1 VTAVVLLIVAL
12 IASYAFVAWVR
23 ADGGSMI
30 DVVRADLLR
39 IKTRIRGDHYLGPIG
54 NAPELFAVEG
64 RHQFDDPSPAGEP
77 PRVHT
82 RRQRGGV
89 EIGPIPEG
97 GGRVRNPNAPCWL
110 CGQKKTPNHKC
121 M

>member
-1 VTAVVLLIVAL
+1 
-12 IASYAFVAWVR
+12 
-23 ADGGSMI
+23 
-30 DVVRADLLR
+30 
-39 IKTRIRGDHYLGPIG
+39 
-54 NAPELFAVEG
+54 
-64 RHQFDDPSPAGEP
+64 
-77 PRVHT
+77 VHT